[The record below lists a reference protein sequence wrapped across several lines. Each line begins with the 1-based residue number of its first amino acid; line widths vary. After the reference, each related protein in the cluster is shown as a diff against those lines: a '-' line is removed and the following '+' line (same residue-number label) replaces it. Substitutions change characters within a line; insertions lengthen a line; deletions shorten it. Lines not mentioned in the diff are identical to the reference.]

1 MKKLIILL
9 FPLSVGAQHFGIRTN
24 GIQMYV
30 PAINGSLSL
39 TLTKE
44 ADRKLAYVHYSESIK
59 LNNFE
64 LFGGAG
70 IHAGARNI
78 LRFKQ
83 DAQSIFLAGF
93 SAIGGMRYT
102 LKRFVFQVDVTPRT
116 DLPVFGG
123 CMEHEYCKE
132 SALPY
137 SASLNIKL

>member
-1 MKKLIILL
+1 
-9 FPLSVGAQHFGIRTN
+9 
-24 GIQMYV
+24 MYV
-30 PAINGSLSL
+30 PAINGQISM

-44 ADRKLAYVHYSESIK
+44 QDRKLAYFHYSESIK

-64 LFGGAG
+64 LFGGVG
-70 IHAGARNI
+70 IQAGARNV
-78 LRFKQ
+78 LRFKR
-83 DAQSIFLAGF
+83 DAESIFLAGF

-102 LKRFVFQVDVTPRT
+102 LKRVIFQVDVTPRT

-137 SASLNIKL
+137 SASINIKL

>member
-1 MKKLIILL
+1 MKHLILFLL
-9 FPLSVGAQHFGIRTN
+9 PLSLNAQYAGIRTN
-24 GIQMYV
+24 GVQMYV
-30 PAINGSLSL
+30 PASSGLVSL

-44 ADRKLAYVHYSESIK
+44 HDRKLAYVHYSEFIK

-70 IHAGARNI
+70 IHAGAR
-78 LRFKQ
+78 LVTRFKQ

-102 LKRFVFQVDVTPRT
+102 LKRVVFQVDVTPRT

-123 CMEHEYCKE
+123 CMMHEYCKE